1 MGSFSQSDKRL
12 VFSKQQLV
20 SNQHDVIIKQGFYMI
35 LKINFNEFQWMWQQ
49 VVFFILTSI
58 PGKGVTSDPVAIKIF
73 LVWTSSVLPSS
84 LWTVTLK
91 IINTG

>member
-20 SNQHDVIIKQGFYMI
+20 SNQHDVIIKQGFYMT
-35 LKINFNEFQWMWQQ
+35 LKINFNEFHECGNKW
-49 VVFFILTSI
+49 FFMLTSI

-73 LVWTSSVLPSS
+73 LV
-84 LWTVTLK
+84 
-91 IINTG
+91 